1 MLRKKYKIIF
11 MTKDQTELKKLR
23 ILLNA
28 INATEDEEAPDFV
41 QELKNAA
48 WNVLKEN
55 PGIDCPEWIDIL
67 IRQYPTEVVDAFG
80 SNPPEVHHQLTD
92 LWEMEYTDNRTGD
105 WHSFAEWAEY
115 FATDRSVELYE
126 LYSDVKEELNRT
138 KTVPKTN

>member
-1 MLRKKYKIIF
+1 MDKLEYNIIDEEIASLAGTLEEMLY
-11 MTKDQTELKKLR
+11 D
-23 ILLNA
+23 
-28 INATEDEEAPDFV
+28 EAPDFI
-41 QELKNAA
+41 QELKDAA

-92 LWEMEYTDNRTGD
+92 MWEMEYTDNRTGD